1 MNSIGAVLPGML
13 ARKKGHIINISS
25 NAGRKVSISVR
36 FLFLNF
42 WIVFYISVFLFSFPL
57 SGLLLSFSVF
67 CCLVPCFSF
76 LLLSCF
82 FLSPVF
88 CFFVPSCQHKFSS
101 FSTLVYVFPKLAVTK
116 QNEMLSPPFVVI
128 FSNSVWRYD
137 FPLSSLKTKQK
148 ITDRSYFAHNY
159 LPPIYLYFSDFPWI
173 DCVFCHQVFC
183 GVVDSGFETGDCG
196 QWSQSDLHSTW

>member
-42 WIVFYISVFLFSFPL
+42 WIVFHISVSLFSFPL
-57 SGLLLSFSVF
+57 SGLLLSFFVF

-76 LLLSCF
+76 LLLSWNFSVSCFLF
-82 FLSPVF
+82 FL
-88 CFFVPSCQHKFSS
+88 PSCQRKFSS
-101 FSTLVYVFPKLAVTK
+101 FSTLVYIFPKVGC
-116 QNEMLSPPFVVI
+116 
-128 FSNSVWRYD
+128 D
-137 FPLSSLKTKQK
+137 KTKREAISSFRLDIQQFSLALWFPAKFLKNKTKDHRQK
-148 ITDRSYFAHNY
+148 LFCSYLSA
-159 LPPIYLYFSDFPWI
+159 IYLYLSDFPWI